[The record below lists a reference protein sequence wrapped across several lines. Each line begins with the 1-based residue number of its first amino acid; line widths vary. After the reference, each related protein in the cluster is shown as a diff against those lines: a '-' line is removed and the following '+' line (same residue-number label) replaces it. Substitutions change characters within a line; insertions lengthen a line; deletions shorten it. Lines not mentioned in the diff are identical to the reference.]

1 MQSNIGTTIINETT
15 IVDIVLGLETAA
27 PKLLMAE
34 SVEWSSAEKANAT
47 NSDQIIESVC
57 FIFYPFNGGT
67 KPP

>member
-1 MQSNIGTTIINETT
+1 
-15 IVDIVLGLETAA
+15 
-27 PKLLMAE
+27 MAE

-67 KPP
+67 KPPCQWSVLVIC